1 MHKIEVTLK
10 QHTPL
15 IHFQHDQE
23 GATLRATEVKPKL
36 DRFIL
41 TKLGED
47 TAYQSKRDE
56 IAKGMEEKFN
66 KLNSYEKGKLI
77 AKDLG
82 WLIGKGEQPALD
94 YKMKITS
101 DNKKINCCEPDGLK
115 LPMYFGNM
123 GKENRDHPKYPVMC
137 KECQMQLLSYNNEL
151 IKYVKDNASL
161 LAEFFERT
169 NFGTRQSKGYGS
181 FYIDEKDKNY
191 YFEPKTNLYFDLK
204 ASTYNK
210 LFKDI
215 NLFYNSL
222 RAGLN
227 IKSSNQRDKFYFKSL
242 LFKYMKN
249 KDIQW
254 EKKTIKEEFFLNSYD
269 GVKGLREQQN
279 ERKKGFS
286 DKEKQDLPLFYS
298 SEKKYI
304 VKDLFGLSATE
315 SWKSYRTTIK
325 KNQPKI
331 NSNGSFAYDVDN
343 PKIYMVAD
351 EKEAT
356 FTRIKSPLF
365 FKIIHLDGNN
375 YRVYI
380 SIDKE
385 IAELIKKNILGKW
398 MIIDNGEMGQY
409 HSNFPLQFP
418 DSFDYEDFFKYIFS
432 GDNFDIEKH
441 VEEKFK
447 KEDEFFILK
456 NIYSQLKDN
465 YNKITHE

>member
-47 TAYQSKRDE
+47 PDYKSERDE

-66 KLNSYEKGKLI
+66 QLNSYEKGKLI

-101 DNKKINCCEPDGLK
+101 DSKRINGLE

-123 GKENRDHPKYPVMC
+123 GEENRDHPKYPVMC

-151 IKYVKDNASL
+151 IKYIQDNASL

-169 NFGTRQSKGYGS
+169 NFGTRQSEGYGS

-204 ASTYNK
+204 ASTHNE
-210 LFKDI
+210 LFGKI
-215 NLFYNSL
+215 NLFYCSL
-222 RAGLN
+222 RGGLN
-227 IKSSNQRDKFYFKSL
+227 IKKRVNNNKFIDKFYFKSL

-254 EKKTIKEEFFLNSYD
+254 EKKTIKENFFPKSYD

-279 ERKKGFS
+279 KRKKGFS
-286 DKEKQDLPLFYS
+286 DIEKQDLPLFYS

-325 KNQPKI
+325 KNQAKI
-331 NSNGSFAYDVDN
+331 NSDGSFAYDVNN
-343 PKIYMVAD
+343 PKIYRVAD
-351 EKEAT
+351 EKETT

-398 MIIDNGEMGQY
+398 MIIDNGEKKQY

-432 GDNFDIEKH
+432 GGNFDIEKH
-441 VEEKFK
+441 IEQRFKNKPEYKILEK
-447 KEDEFFILK
+447 IYTQLK
-456 NIYSQLKDN
+456 NN
-465 YNKITHE
+465 YQ